1 MITFF
6 ILAGILLITAGIFF
20 LVGWLNRKSSGL
32 PGLKVVYSDTGLW
45 QRLEKPLYDPK
56 AGLTGKPDYIV
67 DLKGAWIP
75 VEVKSGAAP
84 ASPREA
90 HILQLA
96 AYCFLIER
104 TQGKRPP
111 YGLVHYQ
118 NATFEISYSKELEQ
132 QLLDVL
138 GQIRRCE
145 RGRADRSH
153 QDLNRCRACG
163 YRDICDQKL

>member
-1 MITFF
+1 MLTFL
-6 ILAGILLITAGIFF
+6 ILAGLLFAAAGIFF
-20 LVGWLNRKSSGL
+20 LVGWLNRKRSGL

-67 DLKGAWIP
+67 DLKGSWIP
-75 VEVKSGAAP
+75 VEVKSGMAP

-96 AYCFLIER
+96 AYCMLIER
-104 TQGKRPP
+104 TQDKRPP

-118 NATFEISYSKELEQ
+118 NSTFEVSYSKELEQ
-132 QLLDVL
+132 QLTDVL
-138 GQIRRCE
+138 SQIRKCE
-145 RGRADRSH
+145 RSSPARSH
-153 QDLNRCRACG
+153 QDAFRCKACG
-163 YRDICDQKL
+163 YRDLCDQKL